1 MVPAAQIGRR
11 AGFGF
16 AQTSTQPFGDPA
28 TLKWIVDAVP
38 DQDHVSN
45 KGAVQEKR
53 FFSGDRA
60 AKTFVR
66 EMVEGHY
73 FVAVRTAPGSRPAWQ
88 MTSEEAYRWGSEKD
102 VSEEVVLKRFGQRSP
117 AHALPR
123 VASALRFG
131 SDAHAISA

>member
-1 MVPAAQIGRR
+1 LQALDLARR
-11 AGFGF
+11 ALN
-16 AQTSTQPFGDPA
+16 PYGDPA
-28 TLKWIVDAVP
+28 LLKWIVDAVP

-66 EMVEGHY
+66 EMVEGQY
-73 FVAVRTAPGSRPAWQ
+73 FVAVRTAPGSRPGWQ

-102 VSEEVVLKRFGQRSP
+102 VSDEVVPKRFGRRSL
-117 AHALPR
+117 AHALPQ

>member
-1 MVPAAQIGRR
+1 M
-11 AGFGF
+11 
-16 AQTSTQPFGDPA
+16 
-28 TLKWIVDAVP
+28 LKWIVDAVP
-38 DQDHVSN
+38 DQDCVWN

-60 AKTFVR
+60 AKAFVR

-73 FVAVRTAPGSRPAWQ
+73 FVAVRTAPGSRPAWH

-102 VSEEVVLKRFGQRSP
+102 VSDDLVLKRFGQRSLT
-117 AHALPR
+117 HALPQ

-131 SDAHAISA
+131 GSAHAISA

>member
-11 AGFGF
+11 AVGRLRHAGLRRFAAKSGGLVVGFGF
-16 AQTSTQPFGDPA
+16 GQTSTQPFGDPA
-28 TLKWIVDAVP
+28 MLKWIVDAVP
-38 DQDHVSN
+38 DQDHVWN

-60 AKTFVR
+60 AKAFVR

-88 MTSEEAYRWGSEKD
+88 MTS
-102 VSEEVVLKRFGQRSP
+102 
-117 AHALPR
+117 
-123 VASALRFG
+123 
-131 SDAHAISA
+131 